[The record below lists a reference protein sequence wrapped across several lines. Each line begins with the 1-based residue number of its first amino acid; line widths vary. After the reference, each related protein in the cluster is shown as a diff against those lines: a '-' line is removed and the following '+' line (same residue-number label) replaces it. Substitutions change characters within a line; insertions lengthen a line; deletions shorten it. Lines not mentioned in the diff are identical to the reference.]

1 MIDRLS
7 SGQPLFDELV
17 GGGLPAPAITLVAG
31 APGTGKTML
40 AEQFVF
46 HNATME
52 RPAVY
57 LSTTTEPVEK
67 LVRYGQELAFFDKE
81 KIGTAVLYESLLQPL
96 LADGLQGVLE
106 RIIEL
111 LRDVRPGLI
120 VIDSF
125 RAFGPFAADDVAYRA
140 FVAELAGRLAASST
154 SALWVGEYASSDVHE
169 TVEAAVADSIIVLRA
184 AHDGQRTLRFLEVAK
199 LRGSKSLS
207 GEHAYRLSERGFDV
221 FPRLADPVDDAIS
234 SDLSRMRVSL
244 GSAEIDDMLDGGVWS
259 GTSTLVIGSS
269 GVGKTM
275 LGLDFL
281 TAGAIAGKRGVF
293 ASLQET
299 SSQLARVLAAEARRP
314 IADYVTIHRR
324 SPVDIYIDE
333 WVYEVLRAVDEAGAE
348 LLVIDSLSDLRLA
361 SRDERRFDEYVYS
374 LSQRCARLG
383 TTVLMTLE
391 SRPAFSFAGSI
402 ETTLSH
408 LADNIILLG
417 YRIDGSTVR
426 RAIHVLKTRGS
437 DHDPEIREF
446 TIGADGIS
454 VAGSIP
460 ITALPDQ
467 SHERYG
473 GI

>member
-7 SGQPLFDELV
+7 SGQPRFDELV
-17 GGGLPAPAITLVAG
+17 GGGLPAPAITLIAG

-46 HNATME
+46 HNATIE
-52 RPAVY
+52 HPAVY

-96 LADGLQGVLE
+96 LSHGLQGVLE
-106 RIIEL
+106 RIIEI

-120 VIDSF
+120 VVDSF
-125 RAFGPFAADDVAYRA
+125 RAFGPFAADDVGYRA
-140 FVAELAGRLAASST
+140 FVAELAGRLAASAT
-154 SALWVGEYASSDVHE
+154 SAFWVGEYASSEVDQ
-169 TVEAAVADSIIVLRA
+169 TVEAAVADAIIVLRA

-199 LRGSKSLS
+199 LRGSRSLT
-207 GEHAYRLSERGFDV
+207 GEHAYRLSDHGFDV
-221 FPRLADPVDDAIS
+221 FPRLADPVDDAVT
-234 SDLSRMRVSL
+234 DVARTRVSL
-244 GSAEIDDMLDGGVWS
+244 GSAELDAMLEGGVWS

-281 TAGAIAGKRGVF
+281 TTGAIAGKRGVF

-299 SSQLARVLAAEARRP
+299 SSQLARVLSATARRP
-314 IADYVTIHRR
+314 LADRVTIHRR

-333 WVYEVLRAVDEAGAE
+333 WIYEVLRTVDESRSE

-361 SRDERRFDEYVYS
+361 SRDERRFEEYVYS
-374 LSQRCARLG
+374 LSQRCARVG
-383 TTVLMTLE
+383 TTVVMTLE
-391 SRPAFSFAGSI
+391 SRPAFTFAGSI

-426 RAIHVLKTRGS
+426 RAIHVLKSRASG
-437 DHDPEIREF
+437 HDPEIREF
-446 TIGADGIS
+446 TIGPDGINI
-454 VAGSIP
+454 AGPIP
-460 ITALPDQ
+460 ITALPSRSD
-467 SHERYG
+467 ERDL

>member
-7 SGQPLFDELV
+7 SGQPRFDELV
-17 GGGLPAPAITLVAG
+17 GGGLPAPAITLIAG

-67 LVRYGQELAFFDKE
+67 LVRYGQELTFFDRD

-96 LADGLQGVLE
+96 LTGGLQGVLE
-106 RIIEL
+106 RIVEL

-125 RAFGPFAADDVAYRA
+125 RAFAPFAADDVAYRA
-140 FVAELAGRLAASST
+140 FVAELAGRLAASVT
-154 SALWVGEYASSDVHE
+154 SAFWVGEYASSDVEH
-169 TVEAAVADSIIVLRA
+169 TVEAAVADAIIILRA
-184 AHDGQRTLRFLEVAK
+184 THDGQRTLRFLEVAK
-199 LRGSKSLS
+199 LRGSRSLS
-207 GEHAYRLSERGFDV
+207 GEHAYRLSDRGLDV
-221 FPRLADPVDDAIS
+221 FPRLADPVDEATADVAGT
-234 SDLSRMRVSL
+234 RVSL
-244 GSAEIDDMLDGGVWS
+244 GSAEIDKMLDGGVWG

-299 SSQLARVLAAEARRP
+299 SSQLARVLAATVRRP
-314 IADYVTIHRR
+314 LADHVTIHRR

-333 WVYEVLRAVDEAGAE
+333 WIYEVLSTVEATGAE

-361 SRDERRFDEYVYS
+361 SRDDRRFEEYVYS
-374 LSQRCARLG
+374 LSQRCARTG
-383 TTVLMTLE
+383 TTVVMTLE
-391 SRPAFSFAGSI
+391 SRPAFTFAGSI

-417 YRIDGSTVR
+417 YRIDGTTVR
-426 RAIHVLKTRGS
+426 RAIHILKTRAS

-446 TIGADGIS
+446 TIGPDGIS
-454 VAGSIP
+454 IGGPIP
-460 ITALPDQ
+460 ITALPAPMD
-467 SHERYG
+467 ERDG
-473 GI
+473 GV